1 MFCKLN
7 SYSLNGINALP
18 IEVEIDLQTGLP
30 GFDIVGLPDS
40 SVKEAKERVKS
51 AIKNSGFPFPICHI
65 VVNLAPADIR
75 KEGSLYDLPIAL
87 GILCCLGVIPL
98 AALEGKLFIGEL
110 ALDGTLRGVRG
121 VLPILCALP
130 PSYLTPILPVANAHE
145 ASILKRCQPLFTH
158 HLKEIVA
165 FLKGEASL
173 INNPTSEHTLKPY
186 TTSLDYGDVKGQERA
201 KHALMLTAAG
211 HHHTLLIGPPGS
223 GKTMLAQRLPTIMSP
238 LSEEEAIEITKI
250 YSVANQLPQE
260 GLMTQR
266 PFRAPHHTISSYGLA
281 GGGIHPKPGE
291 ISLAHLGVLF
301 LDELLEFNSRS
312 LEILRQPL
320 ESQTITLSR
329 VHAAT
334 TYPAHFLFLAATNP
348 CPCGYYPDLTKCTC
362 SIHQIKRYLGKLSGP
377 LLDRIDIQLELQVPS
392 IEQFQTTPCLSSKEM
407 RERVLEAQARQK
419 KRYQDTTILFNSQLT
434 ASQVHQYCK
443 LTSEASDLLHQ
454 WFHQKNASLRAY
466 DKVLRLALTMTD
478 LEGLSIIGPAQIASA
493 IHYRSLDYPFWS

>member
-7 SYSLNGINALP
+7 SYSLNGIDALP
-18 IEVEIDLQTGLP
+18 IEVEIDLQNGLP

-65 VVNLAPADIR
+65 IVNLAPADIR

-87 GILCCLGVIPL
+87 GILCCLGVIPFS
-98 AALEGKLFIGEL
+98 ALENKLFIGEL
-110 ALDGTLRGVRG
+110 ALDGALRGVRG

-130 PSYLTPILPVANAHE
+130 TNHLTPILPVANTQE
-145 ASILKRCQPLFTH
+145 ASILKRCQPLFAH

-165 FLKGEASL
+165 FLKEETSLMTASKEAHF
-173 INNPTSEHTLKPY
+173 IKPSI
-186 TTSLDYGDVKGQERA
+186 TSLDYHDVKGQERA
-201 KHALMLTAAG
+201 KQALMLTAAG

-223 GKTMLAQRLPTIMSP
+223 GKTMLAQRLPTIMPP
-238 LSEEEAIEITKI
+238 LTEEEAIEITKI

-266 PFRAPHHTISSYGLA
+266 PFRAPHHTISAYGLS

-301 LDELLEFNSRS
+301 LDELLEFNSHS

-329 VHAAT
+329 VHAAN
-334 TYPAHFLFLAATNP
+334 TYPANFLFLAATNP

-362 SIHQIKRYLGKLSGP
+362 SIHQIKKYLGKLSGP

-392 IEQFQTTPCLSSKEM
+392 IEQLQTGPCLSSQEM
-407 RERVLEAQARQK
+407 REHVLEAQARQK
-419 KRYQDTTILFNSQLT
+419 KRYQGTTLLFNSQLT
-434 ASQVHQYCK
+434 ASQVRHYCQ
-443 LTSEASDLLHQ
+443 LTPEASNLLHQ
-454 WFHQKNASLRAY
+454 WFHQKSVSLRAY
-466 DKVLRLALTMTD
+466 DKVLRLALTIAD
-478 LEGLSIIGPAQIASA
+478 LEGAPIIGPTQIASA